1 VNVINGLINAI
12 NGTTDQAA
20 KLEMIARLNGE
31 QAALANAATQVQTL
45 SATLDNQ
52 RRVEDAEQAA
62 RTAEMLQ
69 RRGRLSDYLRL

>member
-1 VNVINGLINAI
+1 
-12 NGTTDQAA
+12 
-20 KLEMIARLNGE
+20 MIARLNGE